1 MSDRILN
8 VAATY
13 SPDARRPPIPCR
25 LVVDGQM
32 GILYCGRPKLFGS
45 EVPVGARLF
54 EHRILDLDLEH
65 SLPSGRSKH
74 CFLDFTDNTSGAFVG
89 RFRVLM
95 SDAAQVCDVFI
106 AWTQRAQQVLVREDM
121 RAALVA
127 TFKAAGVVDLKR
139 YVEENEFELEQSSPV
154 GPELFDAWRARG
166 EPRETGSGVLYA
178 ELVND
183 LERAIADGRLGG
195 VIDRDKGEYRD
206 RDFIVREQ
214 RVVHLNVAVDF
225 NALVTQLGGKGIAL
239 QSIECPACGARTDGV
254 PEGAYFVCGH
264 CRTTVRAVDVFE
276 RFRGILG

>member
-1 MSDRILN
+1 
-8 VAATY
+8 
-13 SPDARRPPIPCR
+13 
-25 LVVDGQM
+25 
-32 GILYCGRPKLFGS
+32 
-45 EVPVGARLF
+45 
-54 EHRILDLDLEH
+54 
-65 SLPSGRSKH
+65 
-74 CFLDFTDNTSGAFVG
+74 
-89 RFRVLM
+89 

-106 AWTQRAQQVLVREDM
+106 AWTKRAQQVLVREDM

-206 RDFIVREQ
+206 RDFIVR
-214 RVVHLNVAVDF
+214 
-225 NALVTQLGGKGIAL
+225 
-239 QSIECPACGARTDGV
+239 
-254 PEGAYFVCGH
+254 
-264 CRTTVRAVDVFE
+264 
-276 RFRGILG
+276 